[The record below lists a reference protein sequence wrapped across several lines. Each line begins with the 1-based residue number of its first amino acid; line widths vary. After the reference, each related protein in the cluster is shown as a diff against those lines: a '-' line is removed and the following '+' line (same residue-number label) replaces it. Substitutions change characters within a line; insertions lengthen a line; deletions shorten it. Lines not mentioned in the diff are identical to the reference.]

1 MDEILLTVCLA
12 DERATQQTRTKSEQ
26 NHALNQQAGN
36 FFLSKKT
43 TVFVRFFL
51 SSHDFTVLCGILRV
65 MSVKTIL

>member
-36 FFLSKKT
+36 FFC
-43 TVFVRFFL
+43 
-51 SSHDFTVLCGILRV
+51 HDFTVLCGILRV

>member
-36 FFLSKKT
+36 LFFVKKT
-43 TVFVRFFL
+43 TVVQFFL

>member
-36 FFLSKKT
+36 FFLSKKQP
-43 TVFVRFFL
+43 FL
-51 SSHDFTVLCGILRV
+51 YGSSCLV
-65 MSVKTIL
+65 MTLLSYAEF